1 MNTDLNSALQEAS
14 EKADLRGESFC
25 VVSGMKNNVKIYRIY
40 ALKGFGLPPGGILE
54 EVVAPEIER
63 TETEP
68 TEKTSTNGF

>member
-1 MNTDLNSALQEAS
+1 MHTDLNTALQEAS
-14 EKADLRGESFC
+14 GKADLLGESFC

-54 EVVAPEIER
+54 EVVAPKIER
-63 TETEP
+63 KETEP